1 MENTSRSSFSTFFVS
16 FFCLTV
22 GFSQSLDF
30 NHDHSKWDG
39 LSFYL
44 QDNFKDSLSL
54 WPERVILQ
62 VANTHIN
69 ADEPLFFK
77 AYITTEKVPKR
88 YSKSGVLNLELL
100 DDSGTLLKRQF
111 HKIVDGMVEGQ
122 LELPKNSAS
131 GNYNVRAYTRW
142 SQNYGPAYVALQ
154 KIQIGALVNGEE
166 VMDMASGISIMPEGG
181 TLLSDH
187 ENRIIIRIPDQTDTP
202 NRVARILDENRQEV
216 AQVSFYSSELGTAI
230 FKPQKDKLYQLELE
244 DGTLCPIQKAKADGF
259 LLQVNNLDEDLAKI
273 RITASTSTPDSKVT
287 LIGTAGGIN
296 YFEKKLDFRDSKVL
310 DVELSKASFPRGVC
324 MLKLVDNLGEELAHR
339 PIWIAGER
347 LQIQI
352 EPLGLDT
359 NMALKS
365 YKIKVTDHEN
375 IPIKSQLSIS
385 ANRYDSSTG
394 IMGPENRSPFSGI
407 FEEDKVTDH
416 RKESFLKDL
425 DLLSSTEKMVA
436 EMLDNDIRY
445 SFQKGLEIMGHAY
458 DLNNSLLIH
467 TKIQIVATSEKDV
480 WVGEAETNAQGLLKL
495 VDIQIEGQA
504 TLVARTKGDDVK
516 SRLVKIVPIQT
527 MEKKREV
534 LMPYVSENP
543 KKLVDEQ
550 SMASKEPSNMEK
562 LEKTIELDE
571 VEVVEKKLEKQKY
584 APSIY
589 GIDVPPQRVR
599 YQDFERPKSILQML
613 SELPGV
619 VVNGAETLYPSVRVI
634 SASGPTLWVLDG
646 FPLAQ
651 VGGGTHFGTAPLNPL
666 SQITTMVSAQSVERI
681 ELLLGAD
688 AAIFGSRGSGGVFV
702 IYTRNGSEQEH
713 VRRKEGQLV
722 FEGYTTAL
730 DFKEYKEGLSKR
742 KESKINLLY
751 WNPNLETDEN
761 GEAIIAIPMPLEG
774 ATAVKIEAS
783 TLSLDGKM
791 GSISMVD

>member
-1 MENTSRSSFSTFFVS
+1 M
-16 FFCLTV
+16 
-22 GFSQSLDF
+22 
-30 NHDHSKWDG
+30 
-39 LSFYL
+39 
-44 QDNFKDSLSL
+44 
-54 WPERVILQ
+54 LQ
-62 VANTHIN
+62 VANTHIKT
-69 ADEPLFFK
+69 DEPLFFK
-77 AYITTEKVPKR
+77 AYLTTEKVPKR

-100 DDSGTLLKRQF
+100 DDSGALLKRQF

-131 GNYNVRAYTRW
+131 GNYTVKAYTRW

-181 TLLSDH
+181 TLLSNH

-244 DGTLCPIQKAKADGF
+244 DGTLCPIQKAEADGF

-273 RITASTSTPDSKVT
+273 RITASTGTPDSKVT

-310 DVELSKASFPRGVC
+310 DVELSKTSFPRGVC

-347 LQIQI
+347 LQIHI

-359 NMALKS
+359 DMALKS
-365 YKIKVTDHEN
+365 YKIKVTDPKN
-375 IPIKSQLSIS
+375 TSIKLQLSIS
-385 ANRYDSSTG
+385 ANRFDSNTEMM
-394 IMGPENRSPFSGI
+394 IGPENGSPFSGI
-407 FEEDKVTDH
+407 FEEDKLLDY

-425 DLLSSTEKMVA
+425 DLLSSTEKMGA
-436 EMLDNDIRY
+436 EMLDNDIKY

-458 DLNNSLLIH
+458 DLNNSLLSH

-480 WVGEAETNAQGLLKL
+480 WVGEAETDAQGLLKL
-495 VDIQIEGQA
+495 KDIQIEGKA
-504 TLVARTKGDDVK
+504 TLVARTEGDDVK
-516 SRLVKIVPIQT
+516 SRLVKIVPIEA
-527 MEKKREV
+527 MEKKRKV
-534 LMPYVSENP
+534 LMPYVSED
-543 KKLVDEQ
+543 KKELAVKQ
-550 SMASKEPSNMEK
+550 PIVSKESSNMEK
-562 LEKTIELDE
+562 AEKTIELDE
-571 VEVVEKKLEKQKY
+571 VEVVEKGVERKKY
-584 APSIY
+584 TPSMY
-589 GIDVPPQRVR
+589 GIDVPPGRVK
-599 YQDFERPKSILQML
+599 YQNLEWPKSILQL
-613 SELPGV
+613 LAELPGV
-619 VVNGAETLYPSVRVI
+619 VVGGAETLNPYAYILNSN
-634 SASGPTLWVLDG
+634 GPILWVLDG
-646 FPLAQ
+646 FPLPQ
-651 VGGGTHFGTAPLNPL
+651 TGGGSQMGTPSSSSL
-666 SQITTMVSAQSVERI
+666 SEIMAMVNDRDIERI
-681 ELLLGAD
+681 ELVKGPEAS
-688 AAIFGSRGSGGVFV
+688 IFGSRAAGGVFI
-702 IYTRNGSEQEH
+702 IYTRTGNELEH
-713 VRRKEGQLV
+713 IRRKDGQLV
-722 FEGYTTAL
+722 FEGYTTTL
-730 DFKEYKEGLSKR
+730 DFEEYKEGLSKR

-761 GEAIIAIPMPLEG
+761 GEAIIAIPMPLDG
-774 ATAVKIEAS
+774 ATAVKIEVS